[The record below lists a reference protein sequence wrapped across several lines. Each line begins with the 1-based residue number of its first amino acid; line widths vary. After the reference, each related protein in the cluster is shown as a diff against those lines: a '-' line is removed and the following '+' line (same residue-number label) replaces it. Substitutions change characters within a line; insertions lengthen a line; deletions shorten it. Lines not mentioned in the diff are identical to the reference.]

1 MQFALNEKVFN
12 KKPLEQ
18 NRIEPDSPQ
27 KDGLEQD
34 SLEQDSFEQGLM
46 KPRLARYNS
55 RNQHQAHARI
65 QFYATQVQRFLTE
78 INQIILDKDQQTKLA
93 LCSLFSGG
101 HVLFE
106 DLPGL
111 GKTTLSSALSHLAG
125 LKFQRI
131 QFTND
136 MLASDVIGINMF
148 NQKEHQFEFKQ
159 GPIFTQILLAD
170 EINRCSPKTQ
180 SALLEAMEEGIV
192 TVDGVRYQLPQPF
205 WVIATQNPLFQSG
218 TYALPESQL
227 DRFLMRLSLGY
238 PSRQAEKILLQQDSR
253 HSLIST
259 LQHIFTEHEVL
270 EIQQLCQS
278 VKMAELVLEYILD
291 LANETRKGRHG
302 LSTRGVLALKKAA
315 QSYAF
320 IEQRHF
326 VTVDD
331 VQAVFVAVTSHRIGL
346 DAVETQQLMQRV
358 AVQG

>member
-1 MQFALNEKVFN
+1 MNKVQKQPLSKTENQLKEK
-12 KKPLEQ
+12 
-18 NRIEPDSPQ
+18 IT
-27 KDGLEQD
+27 
-34 SLEQDSFEQGLM
+34 
-46 KPRLARYNS
+46 
-55 RNQHQAHARI
+55 
-65 QFYATQVQRFLTE
+65 FYADKIDLFLSQ

-93 LCSLFSGG
+93 LCSLLSGG

-125 LKFQRI
+125 LQFQRI

-148 NQKEHQFEFKQ
+148 NQKEHQFEFKK

-192 TVDGVRYQLPQPF
+192 TVDGERYHLPKPF

-238 PSRQAEKILLQQDSR
+238 PSRHAEKILLQQNTR
-253 HSLIST
+253 QSLIST
-259 LQHIFTEHEVL
+259 LTHIFSEQDVL

-278 VKMAELVLEYILD
+278 VAVGDLVLDYILD
-291 LANETRKGRHG
+291 LANETRKSRHG

-320 IEQRHF
+320 IEKRSF

-331 VQAVFVAVTSHRIGL
+331 VQAVFVAVSAHRIGL
-346 DAVETQQLMQRV
+346 GETETLHLMQRV
-358 AVQG
+358 DVQG